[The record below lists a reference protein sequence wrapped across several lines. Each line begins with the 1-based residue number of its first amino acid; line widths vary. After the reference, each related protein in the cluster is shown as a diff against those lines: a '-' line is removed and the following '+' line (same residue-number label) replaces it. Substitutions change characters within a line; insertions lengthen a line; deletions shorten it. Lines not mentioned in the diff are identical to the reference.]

1 MLDFDASKLLI
12 IGVVALV
19 VIGPKDLPRV
29 LRQVGQ
35 MVGKLRR
42 MAGEFQGQFMDAM
55 KEADLQDLR
64 DEVAKIKD
72 TASLD
77 IDFHPVRDATAE
89 LSKAMESVA
98 PIGEVSSRGKKDFS
112 FTPAPTP
119 STNLVGAGIAPVA
132 ELPLNEP
139 STDTLVLTKPQ
150 HDIVSPEPEPEP
162 ITVADA
168 PVAEPVTYAD
178 TTVSRRKV
186 RVPKRRPPGDRLTP
200 PLQRSATAWRSRS
213 YCPPRREIPTS

>member
-64 DEVAKIKD
+64 NEVAKLKD

-77 IDFHPVRDATAE
+77 VAFDPVHDIRTE
-89 LSKAMESVA
+89 
-98 PIGEVSSRGKKDFS
+98 
-112 FTPAPTP
+112 
-119 STNLVGAGIAPVA
+119 
-132 ELPLNEP
+132 
-139 STDTLVLTKPQ
+139 LTKAVEAKPAS
-150 HDIVSPEPEPEP
+150 HDLPPATGEIERPGSDAKAAL
-162 ITVADA
+162 ADA
-168 PVAEPVTYAD
+168 PARAALPDMLGDLALAEPAHH
-178 TTVSRRKV
+178 TVAASAGAVDAVSAPGPGAPDHVRRRKIV
-186 RVPKRRPPGDRLTP
+186 VPKRRAPGDRLTP
-200 PLQRSATAWRSRS
+200 AGGGATGAGRTRA
-213 YCPPRREIPTS
+213 YLAPRRDPRP

>member
-64 DEVAKIKD
+64 NEVTKLKE

-77 IDFHPVRDATAE
+77 VAFDPVQDIRTELTKAVETKPASHDHLAAIGKGEPVGSDVSTAQ
-89 LSKAMESVA
+89 AIA
-98 PIGEVSSRGKKDFS
+98 PTAAALPDMFGGLALAEPAHHTTAVSSGAVDAVS
-112 FTPAPTP
+112 APDP
-119 STNLVGAGIAPVA
+119 GAPDHV
-132 ELPLNEP
+132 
-139 STDTLVLTKPQ
+139 K
-150 HDIVSPEPEPEP
+150 
-162 ITVADA
+162 
-168 PVAEPVTYAD
+168 
-178 TTVSRRKV
+178 RRKIV
-186 RVPKRRPPGDRLTP
+186 VPKRRAPGDRLSP
-200 PLQRSATAWRSRS
+200 ANPGATVTGRTRPYLA
-213 YCPPRREIPTS
+213 PRRDPRP

>member
-64 DEVAKIKD
+64 NEVAKLKD

-77 IDFHPVRDATAE
+77 VAFDPVHDIRTE
-89 LSKAMESVA
+89 LTKAVEA
-98 PIGEVSSRGKKDFS
+98 KPTTHDP
-112 FTPAPTP
+112 TPA
-119 STNLVGAGIAPVA
+119 ADEIASHGSDPKA
-132 ELPLNEP
+132 AL
-139 STDTLVLTKPQ
+139 
-150 HDIVSPEPEPEP
+150 
-162 ITVADA
+162 ADA
-168 PVAEPVTYAD
+168 PAPPALPDMFGGLALAEPAHHTAAAAAGAVDA
-178 TTVSRRKV
+178 VSAPDPGAPDHVRRRKIV
-186 RVPKRRPPGDRLTP
+186 VPKRRAPGDRLSP
-200 PLQRSATAWRSRS
+200 GSGGTAVAGRTRA
-213 YCPPRREIPTS
+213 YLAPRRDPRP